1 MRGTGHG
8 YVVTLHPS
16 SMGTFSRILGTNVP
30 RGGTFLGR
38 NVPKKCSFLPR
49 TFFPLRNIC
58 SSRDL
63 HVIDKDQITALSV
76 HVTSTTPDPGD
87 NWPWRRLCVVCQY
100 LYAHGTALRKNVP
113 ILAKS
118 NVPKNVPM
126 ELGCKTVLLSGLW
139 CIGERTVTK
148 YESV

>member
-1 MRGTGHG
+1 MSFCNPDLGLKWKFKVP
-8 YVVTLHPS
+8 YAIWDLK
-16 SMGTFSRILGTNVP
+16 ILVIGRVFEIRSP

-49 TFFPLRNIC
+49 TFVPLRNIC

-87 NWPWRRLCVVCQY
+87 NWP
-100 LYAHGTALRKNVP
+100 
-113 ILAKS
+113 
-118 NVPKNVPM
+118 
-126 ELGCKTVLLSGLW
+126 
-139 CIGERTVTK
+139 
-148 YESV
+148 